1 MIGPGRRLLAALPT
15 DGTGAA
21 APAVLALAA
30 ACALLLI
37 IPGGT
42 VVAKHLNDLFIFLD
56 GAHRIVSGQ
65 VPNRGFHAA
74 PPVPQSVVAR

>member
-1 MIGPGRRLLAALPT
+1 
-15 DGTGAA
+15 
-21 APAVLALAA
+21 
-30 ACALLLI
+30 LLI

-65 VPNRGFHAA
+65 VPNRDFHAA